1 MTTYPTIRVSG
12 GPRERG
18 RQYGEQARER
28 VRRSIDAYAQVF
40 AHEAGWSWERVREEA
55 AAFRAPIAAHG
66 AKYSEEIEG
75 IAEGAGVEAVD
86 VLAINV
92 RTEVMFA
99 AKARRAAAAA
109 SAPADGVAA
118 ASTADGATARPR
130 LPHECSSLAISPE
143 RTAEGRLL
151 VAQTWDWLV
160 HAFDTVVVVEA
171 QQDDGPDYV
180 TVVEAGLL
188 AKTGMNSAGIA
199 LATNALVTSD
209 DLGRPGL
216 PYHVALRSIL
226 DAETVSDGLGALLR
240 GERASSA
247 NYLIADRDG
256 VAVDVEAAP
265 GDQTRVFLGYPQ
277 DGVLLHVNH
286 FTWTAGAVRDLSL
299 WAIPDSPFRLAR
311 LRQLTGPA
319 AGPLAVED
327 VQRVLSDEQ
336 MTPYAICCRPD
347 PRDEGVMRWATI
359 LAVVMEPATRTLWL
373 ASGIPADTGFERRD
387 YTELLG
393 KPSPV
398 REPAPAA

>member
-40 AHEAGWSWERVREEA
+40 AHEAGWTWERVREEA

-66 AKYSEEIEG
+66 AKYLEEIEG

-99 AKARRAAAAA
+99 AKARRAACG
-109 SAPADGVAA
+109 S
-118 ASTADGATARPR
+118 

-143 RTAEGRLL
+143 RTADRKLL

-226 DAETVSDGLGALLR
+226 DAETVSDGLAALLR
-240 GERASSA
+240 GERSSSA

-265 GDQTRVFLGYPQ
+265 GDQTRVFLGYPE

-286 FTWTAGAVRDLSL
+286 FTWTDGALRDLSL

-319 AGPLAVED
+319 AGRLAVED

-336 MTPYAICCRPD
+336 MSPYAICCRPD

-387 YTELLG
+387 YGTFLA

-398 REPAPAA
+398 RGPAGRSAGASALSTE